1 MGRDRTGLRGRGRAV
16 RRDRPRTEVPLPSAA
31 SQGQLTAVT
40 NKTGPGGVSGSDL
53 AAWNRARPLE
63 AALAYAQ
70 RGWPVFPIAPGDHRT
85 GLCACQDGADCE
97 QIAKHP
103 LVRWGDRASTDDDQ
117 IRDWWRWKP
126 LANIGVATGQRS
138 GLLVVDLDRHH
149 DGLRTREKLA
159 ERGLIFPSTVAAR
172 TRSGGWHFFYSTP
185 PGGRVLNTE
194 GGLAG
199 VGKTPGIDVRGDG
212 GYIIVAPS
220 IRPAPGPVGEGP
232 QLGRYQWVDRPSR
245 LADAP
250 EWVTVPEPATE
261 PAHAGVPS
269 ARPRLPSAGRNLS
282 ARAQAALDGEIRR
295 VQQAGDGHRN
305 AAFVPCCRQP
315 VRDRQHRLSQRG
327 TGPRRVDRRF
337 AKRRPGRTG
346 DPPNP
351 RCPMATQ
358 VRRPARRLGSTAT
371 APRYHHPEQ
380 LTSHPALSGTSGGL
394 RLRQ

>member
-1 MGRDRTGLRGRGRAV
+1 M
-16 RRDRPRTEVPLPSAA
+16 
-31 SQGQLTAVT
+31 
-40 NKTGPGGVSGSDL
+40 
-53 AAWNRARPLE
+53 
-63 AALAYAQ
+63 
-70 RGWPVFPIAPGDHRT
+70 
-85 GLCACQDGADCE
+85 
-97 QIAKHP
+97 
-103 LVRWGDRASTDDDQ
+103 
-117 IRDWWRWKP
+117 
-126 LANIGVATGQRS
+126 
-138 GLLVVDLDRHH
+138 
-149 DGLRTREKLA
+149 
-159 ERGLIFPSTVAAR
+159 
-172 TRSGGWHFFYSTP
+172 
-185 PGGRVLNTE
+185 LNTE
-194 GGLAG
+194 GELAG

-305 AAFVPCCRQP
+305 AALFHAAANLFEIVN
-315 VRDRQHRLSQRG
+315 
-327 TGPRRVDRRF
+327 TGYL
-337 AKRRPGRTG
+337 
-346 DPPNP
+346 NEE
-351 RCPMATQ
+351 Q
-358 VRRPARRLGSTAT
+358 VRGELTTASRAAAWANGRSAKPSMPNGDASQASGAT
-371 APRYHHPEQ
+371 AGIHRHRTRYHHPEQ